1 MNETEKLKKLSKR
14 TDAAIEALK
23 AQRLRWVM
31 GVSHVGIKIDDDR
44 YRAVL
49 DNIMKDEIERQM
61 IISTIKERGPSTI
74 KELSETTDI
83 SPDRILRHI
92 IALRKA
98 GTISEVGEKEHGYL
112 YTVV

>member
-1 MNETEKLKKLSKR
+1 MSDPKKLKKLSKR

-23 AQRLRWVM
+23 TQRLRWVM
-31 GVSHVGIKIDDDR
+31 GISQVGVKIDEDR
-44 YRAVL
+44 YHAVV

-61 IISTIKERGPSTI
+61 IIGAIKEKGPMTI

-83 SPDRILRHI
+83 FPDRILRHI

-98 GTISEVGEKEHGYL
+98 GTITEVGEKEHGYL

>member
-1 MNETEKLKKLSKR
+1 MSKLEKLRRLSKR

-23 AQRLRWVM
+23 TQRLRWVM
-31 GVSHVGIKIDDDR
+31 GASQVGIKIDEER
-44 YRAVL
+44 YHAVVEK
-49 DNIMKDEIERQM
+49 IMKDEIERQM
-61 IISTIKERGPSTI
+61 IISAIRERGPLTI

-83 SPDRILRHI
+83 PSSRILWHI